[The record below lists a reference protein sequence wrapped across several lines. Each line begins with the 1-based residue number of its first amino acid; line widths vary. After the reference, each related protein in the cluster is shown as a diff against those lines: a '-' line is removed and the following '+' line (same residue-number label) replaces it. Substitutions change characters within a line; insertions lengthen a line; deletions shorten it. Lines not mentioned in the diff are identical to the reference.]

1 MPEDAPVDVVDTAET
16 VETAENE
23 TSNDTC
29 ACEAVPDEK
38 FEDGSAETTAN
49 VTEDHE

>member
-1 MPEDAPVDVVDTAET
+1 MSLGSMYSAIVIGAI
-16 VETAENE
+16 A
-23 TSNDTC
+23 C